1 MQDPFRCLE
10 IQVLKKPR
18 SDEARAL
25 LERVAKQ
32 VQPIMRARQ
41 WTVKK
46 VGEGPAPAG
55 QQSTPHRHFR
65 QLSSCAAPT
74 VTHILP
80 CALE

>member
-1 MQDPFRCLE
+1 MQDPYRCLE
-10 IQVLKKPR
+10 ITVLKKPR

-46 VGEGPAPAG
+46 VGSSRNSR
-55 QQSTPHRHFR
+55 QQSTPHHHLMPTF
-65 QLSSCAAPT
+65 SSGAAPT
-74 VTHILP
+74 ASFILS
-80 CALE
+80 